1 MKVFATPILLALLLA
16 PIWASAA
23 EQTSSMEVGLRGGI
37 DSNSSNADEHYDAV
51 ELYFFRALPWGARL
65 IGNTTLSTRFD
76 FGATYLE
83 GGDDEGAMLA
93 AGVDLALGF
102 WDDSLELEAGFRPT
116 WMFDHEYGDDDFGGG
131 LQFTSHAGLALNWH
145 RAALSYR
152 YQHTSNA
159 GIYDENPGFDL
170 HMVGLGYRF

>member
-1 MKVFATPILLALLLA
+1 MRFTLLLA
-16 PIWASAA
+16 IFCVLTVPVTTLA
-23 EQTSSMEVGLRGGI
+23 ETTPAMEIGLRGGF

-51 ELYFFRALPWGARL
+51 ELYFFRGLPWGARL

-76 FGATYLE
+76 LGATYLE

-93 AGVDLALGF
+93 AGVDLVLGF

-116 WMFDHEYGDDDFGGG
+116 WMFDHEYGEDDFGGG
-131 LQFTSHAGLALNWH
+131 MQFSSHAGLTVNWH

-159 GIYDENPGFDL
+159 GIYDENPGLDL